1 MFKLINCFES
11 LNLDDENNKSL
22 NLSEKCKTI
31 NNIGKFEEKNLF
43 KNINKKKKIIHTK
56 IYQIYYL

>member
-43 KNINKKKKIIHTK
+43 KNINKKKKK
-56 IYQIYYL
+56 